1 MLKTKSSS
9 LALLLPAAIAV
20 LALAACG
27 KQAPPAPSSEDPAV
41 QAVIDKDAEMKA
53 KEEELARKEAE
64 LALREREQDL
74 AQREAALAKATTSSK
89 PKAAAGTASTKT
101 AAAAPKPAP
110 SGPRKYTVAAGTSIS
125 VQLPATITTKNAK
138 VGDRVAANL
147 SNDLVVDG
155 KVIAKA
161 GALLQGSITEVV
173 SGSNKIGGTPSLTL
187 AFDNLVLA
195 DGSDTRVSGQV
206 SQVAAKSDTGRDTA
220 KIAGG
225 AAVGAIIGHQVS
237 SDKGKIIGGLLGA
250 AAGAAAAKNT
260 GTEVEL
266 PAGTVLGFTLNS
278 PVTVEM

>member
-1 MLKTKSSS
+1 MLKTRSSS
-9 LALLLPAAIAV
+9 LALMLPAAIAV

-27 KQAPPAPSSEDPAV
+27 KQATPPSSEDPAV
-41 QAVIDKDAEMKA
+41 QAQIDKDAEMKA

-64 LALREREQDL
+64 LALKEREQEL
-74 AQREAALAKATTSSK
+74 AQREAALAKASA
-89 PKAAAGTASTKT
+89 PQ
-101 AAAAPKPAP
+101 PKPTPTVAEAP
-110 SGPRKYTVAAGTSIS
+110 RPTPVPAGPRKYTVASGTSLS
-125 VQLPATITTKNAK
+125 VQLPSTITTKTAR
-138 VGDRVAANL
+138 VGDRIAANL

-161 GALLQGSITEVV
+161 GALLQGSVTEVV
-173 SGSNKIGGTPSLTL
+173 SGSSKIGGTPTLGL

-195 DGSDTRVSGQV
+195 DGSDTRVSGQI
-206 SQVAAKSDTGRDTA
+206 SQVAAKSDTVRDTA

-225 AAVGAIIGHQVS
+225 AAAGAIIGHQVDS
-237 SDKGKIIGGLLGA
+237 KKGKIIGGLLGA

-266 PAGTVLGFTLNS
+266 PAGTVIGFTLDQ